1 MNRGQQYIIHSSY
14 GMPYKDYNQDPV
26 EKNSFMQYVPSSFAG
41 GKVKSQSK
49 SNVKAKVKAKS
60 QSKAKVKAKGKK

>member
-1 MNRGQQYIIHSSY
+1 MDRGQYIIHSSY
-14 GMPYKDYNQDPV
+14 GMPNKEYNPEPH

-49 SNVKAKVKAKS
+49 SNVKSKVKAKS
-60 QSKAKVKAKGKK
+60 QGKAKVKAKGKK

>member
-1 MNRGQQYIIHSSY
+1 MDRGKQYIIHS
-14 GMPYKDYNQDPV
+14 QDPV

-60 QSKAKVKAKGKK
+60 QTKAKVKAKGKK